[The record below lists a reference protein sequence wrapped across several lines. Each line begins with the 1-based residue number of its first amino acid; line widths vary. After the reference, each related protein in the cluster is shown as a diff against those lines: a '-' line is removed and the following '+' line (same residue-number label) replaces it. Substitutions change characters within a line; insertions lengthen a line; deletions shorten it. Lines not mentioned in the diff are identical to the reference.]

1 MSGEGDRF
9 VDAWRLGDAPETSG
23 STSGSGTQ
31 DEEMERALLAYAQQS
46 AARVGAESFAAEF
59 ARREELERL
68 ELEVAERRRPIVDA
82 PGLRSVPEIALVD
95 ASVEDQVVCGAPTSL
110 GIAPPPPEQEPDP
123 DPEPEPQPPL
133 DPEPPL
139 KPEPPLEPQPPVDP
153 HPPLDPQPPLEPEP
167 EPPVMRHPHVP
178 RPPSPEPAH
187 ESKRRRRGKTVQV
200 PTPQFVISAPEWA
213 RMSPGARRLYGV
225 DAAPPAAGIG

>member
-46 AARVGAESFAAEF
+46 AARVGAEWFAAEF

-95 ASVEDQVVCGAPTSL
+95 ASVEDQVVGGAPTSL

-139 KPEPPLEPQPPVDP
+139 KPEPPLEPE
-153 HPPLDPQPPLEPEP
+153 PPLVPKPPLEPEP
-167 EPPVMRHPHVP
+167 EPPPFMRHPHVP
-178 RPPSPEPAH
+178 RPPSPEPAY
-187 ESKRRRRGKTVQV
+187 ESKRRRRRKTVQV

>member
-9 VDAWRLGDAPETSG
+9 VDTWRLGDAPETSG

-46 AARVGAESFAAEF
+46 AARVGAEWFAAEF

-68 ELEVAERRRPIVDA
+68 ELEVAERRHPIVDA

-95 ASVEDQVVCGAPTSL
+95 ASVEDQVVGGAPTSL
-110 GIAPPPPEQEPDP
+110 GIAPPPPEQEPDPDP

-139 KPEPPLEPQPPVDP
+139 KPEPPLEPE
-153 HPPLDPQPPLEPEP
+153 PPLVPKPPLEPEP
-167 EPPVMRHPHVP
+167 EPPPVMRHPHVP
-178 RPPSPEPAH
+178 RPPSPEPAY
-187 ESKRRRRGKTVQV
+187 ESKRRRRRKTVQV

>member
-1 MSGEGDRF
+1 
-9 VDAWRLGDAPETSG
+9 
-23 STSGSGTQ
+23 
-31 DEEMERALLAYAQQS
+31 MERALLAYAQQS
-46 AARVGAESFAAEF
+46 AARVGAEWFAAEF

-95 ASVEDQVVCGAPTSL
+95 ASVEDQVVGGAPTSL

-123 DPEPEPQPPL
+123 DPEPAPQPPL

-139 KPEPPLEPQPPVDP
+139 KPEPPLEP
-153 HPPLDPQPPLEPEP
+153 EP
-167 EPPVMRHPHVP
+167 EPPPFMRHPHVP
-178 RPPSPEPAH
+178 RPPSPEPAY
-187 ESKRRRRGKTVQV
+187 ESKRRRRRKTVQV